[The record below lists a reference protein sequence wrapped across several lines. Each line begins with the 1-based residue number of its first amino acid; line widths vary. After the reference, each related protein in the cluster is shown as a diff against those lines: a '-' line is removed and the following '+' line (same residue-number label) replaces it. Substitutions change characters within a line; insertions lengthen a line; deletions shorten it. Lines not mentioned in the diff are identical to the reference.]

1 MPRVV
6 PKLQKRHIRF
16 PDISAKE
23 MRVLRL
29 IEKPLWVVL
38 ATFGMKV
45 GIPVSDFPEEK
56 KDSGMFAQRLQ
67 SRTSPQR
74 R

>member
-1 MPRVV
+1 MPACAKV
-6 PKLQKRHIRF
+6 LF

-38 ATFGMKV
+38 ATFRVKA
-45 GIPVSDFPEEK
+45 GIPFL
-56 KDSGMFAQRLQ
+56 DSPAEAKEVGMLARRLY
-67 SRTSPQR
+67 SWTSPR
-74 R
+74 RR